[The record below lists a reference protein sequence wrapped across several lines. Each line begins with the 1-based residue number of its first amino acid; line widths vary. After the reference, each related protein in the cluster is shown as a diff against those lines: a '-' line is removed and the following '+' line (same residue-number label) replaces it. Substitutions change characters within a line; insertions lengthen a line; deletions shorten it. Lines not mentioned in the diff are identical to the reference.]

1 MARLK
6 SSLVDDT
13 ANEIMTRI
21 KDHRYSA
28 GEVVS
33 EVALAQELDVS
44 RTPVREAILR
54 LLDYGVLERTAT
66 KVVVKPLTLNDIVEL
81 LEVREAVETM
91 SIKIIM
97 RKGGLSKAQLKELE
111 KLCQKFKNSN
121 LGQDYNEKFI
131 LDNAFHEKIITFSGN
146 SRLIDISKRINIQSQ
161 RSRWIT
167 TITPTRHY
175 EAANEHQAIL
185 DGLTDNKEIETKNA
199 IAAHFA
205 NSLANYR
212 SILMDD
218 KWLKMMKELKGI
230 IQ

>member
-13 ANEIMTRI
+13 ATEIMTRI

-33 EVALAQELDVS
+33 EVTLAQELDIS
-44 RTPVREAILR
+44 RTPVREAIMR

-66 KVVVKPLTLNDIVEL
+66 KVVVKPLTLDDIVEI
-81 LEVREAVETM
+81 LEVREAIETM
-91 SIKIIM
+91 SVKIIM
-97 RKGGLSKAQLKELE
+97 RNGGLSKPQLKELE
-111 KLCQKFKNSN
+111 KLCQKFENSN
-121 LGQDYNEKFI
+121 TGQGYNEKFI
-131 LDNAFHEKIITFSGN
+131 LDNAFHELLISFSGN

-175 EAANEHQAIL
+175 DAASEHQAIL
-185 DGLTDNKEIETKNA
+185 DALSKKQES
-199 IAAHFA
+199 AANVALATHFA
-205 NSLANYR
+205 NSLANYQ
-212 SILMDD
+212 SILLDD
-218 KWLKMMKELKGI
+218 KWLNMMKELKGI
-230 IQ
+230 I

>member
-21 KDHRYSA
+21 KEHRYSA
-28 GEVVS
+28 GEIIS
-33 EVALAQELDVS
+33 EVALSQELDIS

-66 KVVVKPLTLNDIVEL
+66 KVVVKPLTLNDIIEI
-81 LEVREAVETM
+81 LEVREAIETM
-91 SIKIIM
+91 SVKIIM
-97 RKGGLSKAQLKELE
+97 RKGGLSKQQLKELD

-121 LGQDYNEKFI
+121 IGGDYNEKFI
-131 LDNAFHEKIITFSGN
+131 LDNAFHETLISYSGN

-185 DGLTDNKEIETKNA
+185 DALTQKSENDAK
-199 IAAHFA
+199 IALASHFA
-205 NSLANYR
+205 SSLANYQ

-218 KWLKMMKELKGI
+218 KWLNMMKELKGI
-230 IQ
+230 I